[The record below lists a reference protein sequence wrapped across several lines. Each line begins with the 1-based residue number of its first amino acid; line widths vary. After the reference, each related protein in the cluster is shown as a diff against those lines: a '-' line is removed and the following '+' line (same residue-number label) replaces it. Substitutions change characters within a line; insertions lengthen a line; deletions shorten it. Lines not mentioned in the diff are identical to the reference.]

1 MYMLVYVDD
10 IIIVSSSSKAIQHL
24 LQQLS
29 TSFHVKDLGPMNYF
43 LSIEV
48 ASNFGGMVLTQR
60 KYAQDILQ

>member
-1 MYMLVYVDD
+1 MLVYVDD

-29 TSFHVKDLGPMNYF
+29 TSFHAKDLGPMNYF